1 MDEGIVYEILF
12 AVEEIPEGRV
22 ASYGQIARL
31 IGREKNPRLVGKV
44 VSRAELYGD
53 YPCHRV
59 VNHAGRLAPHF
70 PEQRE
75 RLEREG
81 VAFRS
86 NGCVDMKKYRWDC

>member
-1 MDEGIVYEILF
+1 MDEEIVYEILS
-12 AVEEIPEGRV
+12 AVDEIPEGRV

-31 IGREKNPRLVGKV
+31 IGREKNSRLVGKV
-44 VSRAELYGD
+44 LRRAELYGD

-75 RLEREG
+75 RLVREG